1 MRTRVRPPSNGV
13 DLPRCILAGRPASQ
27 FQLGPDSALECCLD
41 RIYWLAIE
49 LDEMLCLWIEP
60 VPTPQMG

>member
-1 MRTRVRPPSNGV
+1 MDWKRE
-13 DLPRCILAGRPASQ
+13 A
-27 FQLGPDSALECCLD
+27 F
-41 RIYWLAIE
+41 AIE